1 MENYGIDLCVISS
14 SSKGNSYALVSRK
27 ETLLLEAGVSLREVK
42 RMSGYPANIVGCC
55 VSHVHGD
62 HAKYIEEYAKY
73 YPVVCNYDVAE
84 KKEIECI
91 IPNEGKTVYRGGFSI
106 TPFSV
111 KHDVPNYGYLIH
123 HKEMGTLLFATD
135 TDSLPYKFPNINHW
149 LIEANYSDRILQDML
164 KDGKI
169 DKAQK
174 DRIVVSHMSLEN
186 CIRNLKASNADF
198 ANTITLIHLSSRH
211 SNAKEFKDEVVKA
224 FGVPTYVAEPGRIIN
239 LNLNGTI

>member
-1 MENYGIDLCVISS
+1 MELVVINSN
-14 SSKGNSYALVSRK
+14 SKGNAYALTGEK

-91 IPNEGKTVYRGGFSI
+91 IPNEGKTVYCGGFSI

-123 HKEMGTLLFATD
+123 HKEMGSLLFATD
-135 TDSLPYKFPNINHW
+135 TDTLPFRFPNINHW
-149 LIEANYSDRILQDML
+149 LIEANYSDKILQEEY
-164 KDGKI
+164 KNGKI
-169 DKAQK
+169 DKAQR
-174 DRIVVSHMSLEN
+174 DRIIISHMSFEN
-186 CIRNLKASNADF
+186 CIKNLAASDAET
-198 ANTITLIHLSSRH
+198 ASTITLIHLSSRH
-211 SNAKEFKDEVVKA
+211 SDPKLFNGDIFTA
-224 FGVPTYVAEPGRIIN
+224 FGVPTYVAKPGKIIN
-239 LNLNGTI
+239 LNLNVI